1 MSLSDRFVQTVAWR
15 AFAALSA
22 VVTAML
28 SLKLFS
34 HYLPAGVFG
43 LVQSAL
49 LVLSSLPLFDG
60 GFRTAINR
68 NLLTGPELE
77 ERNRLLEFIQIFNT
91 WMAAGGLG
99 LGVLAMAAYR
109 FSPNARASGE
119 PLLFFLCLGCLAGL
133 ALLAAAQNSL
143 LIGLGGQRHM
153 FVLNALA
160 PWVNLGTLWIGF
172 RIGWGPWAFIGSQ
185 VATGMVVLLGARW
198 MLEKM
203 VPGKIGFRW
212 RPTSGFASVFHRLK
226 GEALQVLICQVSTT
240 LLYLADTLM
249 VSVLIVGP
257 EVGRYVLATRLFTIL
272 RSLLQSADEA
282 LWPIIA
288 AQSGGG
294 VEMSQWLGRL
304 NGWMYGAIMSAAA
317 LTLPPFILQYM
328 GPDYAPTSALIGIL
342 AMRSLITGLASQPAA
357 YLFGSGRFSVLA
369 GSMVRELILGVVLGW
384 LGLKWLGLPGVAGG
398 FLLATLVGTLIPLPV
413 AYARLHQW
421 PALGWLA
428 RSWGRAGIAMVI
440 AGVLA
445 AGVAQWAKL
454 PAVLVIGA
462 GIAVGA
468 ALAFGLGY
476 AWWRGRTERLA
487 FRASILRY
495 L

>member
-1 MSLSDRFVQTVAWR
+1 MRLSDRFVQTVAWR

-49 LVLSSLPLFDG
+49 LVLASLPLFDG

-68 NLLTGPELE
+68 NLLTASEVE

-99 LGVLAMAAYR
+99 LGVLAMVAYR
-109 FSPNARASGE
+109 FSPNAQASGE
-119 PLLFFLCLGCLAGL
+119 PLLFFLCLGGLAGL

-153 FVLNALA
+153 FFLNAVA
-160 PWVNLGTLWIGF
+160 PWVNLGTLWLGF
-172 RIGWGPWAFIGSQ
+172 KMGWGPWAFIGSQ
-185 VATGMVVLLGARW
+185 VATGVMVLLGARW
-198 MLEKM
+198 MLRQM
-203 VPGKIGFRW
+203 VPGRIGFQW
-212 RPTSGFASVFHRLK
+212 RRTGGFMSVFHRLK
-226 GEALQVLICQVSTT
+226 GEAFQVLICQVATT
-240 LLYLADTLM
+240 LLYLADTLL
-249 VSVLIVGP
+249 VSVLIIGP
-257 EVGRYVLATRLFTIL
+257 DVDRYVLLTRLFAIL

-288 AQSGGG
+288 AQTGGG

-317 LTLPPFILQYM
+317 LTLPSFILQYM
-328 GPDYAPTSALIGIL
+328 GPDYAPTTALVGL
-342 AMRSLITGLASQPAA
+342 FAFRSLIAGLASQPAA
-357 YLFGSGRFSVLA
+357 YLFGTGRFSVLA
-369 GSMVRELILGVVLGW
+369 GSMGRELGLGVVLGW
-384 LGLKWLGLPGVAGG
+384 LGLQWFGLTGVAGG
-398 FLLATLVGTLIPLPV
+398 FLLATLGGTLIPLPV

-421 PALGWLA
+421 PALRWLA
-428 RSWGRAGIAMVI
+428 RSWSRAGVAMLI

-445 AGVAQWAKL
+445 AGVAQWVNRPTL
-454 PAVLVIGA
+454 LVVGA

-476 AWWRGRTERLA
+476 AWWRGRAERLA